1 MSCASTGQGQPRSPA
16 SGRNR
21 SKQPLQLTLLLF
33 AVAAVE
39 RGTDAV
45 AQLAP
50 GLNPPSGE
58 SETGVPSSG
67 GPSAL
72 SPPSPGAFGLPNPLA
87 PSAALPTGVTPAET
101 APLTSPLGL
110 PIPGTGIN
118 TLQLYNPDSPA
129 VLIQPFISLGETFYD
144 NVNYTATDPTKAAET
159 SLVPG
164 ISFSA
169 DTPRFTEVG
178 SGNIF
183 GNVYV
188 PTSYLDQISANFF
201 GQGTGTIIPDR
212 LFVDLASDIT
222 QASTTPGLGFV
233 SPSLLPRTQQT
244 LTFTNTVSPYLRQSF
259 EGLVD
264 TELRYRF
271 AATNFAQ
278 NTAVTSTI
286 PPFNT
291 GLANGTLNEGT
302 FTAAPGPDFV
312 RFGSRLVV
320 DGSNFNSN
328 SSAQNSQ
335 FNAFDDIEYFIR
347 SNIAFLGQA
356 GYQNIR
362 YPFAPAATFTGA
374 TWLAGGRLGSAAD
387 YGYIALEYGR
397 VQGVYG
403 LTGSANYQIIPTLTF
418 QANLQQG
425 ITSGGQSFQSSLASA
440 TLSSTGS
447 VVNQYTGL
455 PTTFYNPGV
464 GFNNNVYREHLYNFG
479 LTEQLGRS
487 TYSLFTYY
495 INSQSLT
502 PPTTAPIDSAGA
514 TLSWSR
520 DIRPGF
526 NGFTSAGYSRT
537 TNVVTIFSPTP
548 ISNTSTVT
556 ANIGLIHSFAHAI
569 TGSVL
574 YTFSYQ
580 FNGGTI
586 VNGRPGDILANVLQ
600 LYVTKAF

>member
-1 MSCASTGQGQPRSPA
+1 MSCAGTGQGQPRSPA
-16 SGRNR
+16 AGRNR
-21 SKQPLQLTLLLF
+21 SKQQLQLTLLLF

-39 RGTDAV
+39 RGTDAA

-50 GLNPPSGE
+50 GLSPPS
-58 SETGVPSSG
+58 SEAEPGSLASG
-67 GPSAL
+67 GPSVLA
-72 SPPSPGAFGLPNPLA
+72 PPSSGAFGLPNPLA

-101 APLTSPLGL
+101 APLPSPLGL

-129 VLIQPFISLGETFYD
+129 VLIQPYVSLGETFYD
-144 NVNYTATDPTKAAET
+144 NVNFTATDRTKAAET

-164 ISFSA
+164 FSFSA
-169 DTPRFTEVG
+169 DTPRFTGVA
-178 SGNIF
+178 SGNIH

-244 LTFTNTVSPYLRQSF
+244 LVFTNTVSPYLRQSF
-259 EGLVD
+259 DRLVD

-271 AATNFAQ
+271 ASTNFNQ

-291 GLANGTLNEGT
+291 SLANGTLNEGT
-302 FTAAPGPDFV
+302 FTAATGPDFV

-320 DGSNFNSN
+320 DGLNFNSN
-328 SSAQNSQ
+328 STAQNSQ
-335 FNAFDDIEYFIR
+335 FSAFEAFEYFIR
-347 SNIAFLGQA
+347 PNIAFLGQA

-362 YPFAPAATFTGA
+362 YPFAPTATFAGA

-403 LTGSANYQIIPTLTF
+403 LTGSADYQITPTLAF

-425 ITSGGQSFQSSLASA
+425 ITTGGQTFQSALVNA
-440 TLSSTGS
+440 TLNSTGS
-447 VVNQYTGL
+447 IVNQYSGL

-464 GFNNNVYREHLYNFG
+464 GLNNNVYREHLYNFG
-479 LTEQLGRS
+479 LTEQLGRN

-495 INSQSLT
+495 ISAQSLT
-502 PPTTAPIDSAGA
+502 PPTTTPTNSAGA
-514 TLSWSR
+514 SLSWSR
-520 DIRPGF
+520 DIRPGVK
-526 NGFTSAGYSRT
+526 GFASAGYSRS
-537 TNVVTIFSPTP
+537 TNVVTIFSSTP

-556 ANIGLIHSFAHAI
+556 ANIGLNHSFAHAI

-586 VNGRPGDILANVLQ
+586 VNGRPGDILANALQ
-600 LYVTKAF
+600 FYVTKAF